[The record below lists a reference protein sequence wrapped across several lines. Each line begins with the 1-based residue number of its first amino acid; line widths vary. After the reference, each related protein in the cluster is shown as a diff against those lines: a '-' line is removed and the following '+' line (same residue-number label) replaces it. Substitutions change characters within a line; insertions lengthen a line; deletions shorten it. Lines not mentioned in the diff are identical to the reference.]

1 MDSAVKE
8 WLDFAET
15 DLGVARHLL
24 ETYRP
29 QPLEII
35 CYHCQQSAEKAIK
48 AVIVANGAQG
58 GVPKLHDLSFSLDQV
73 KNMVEI
79 DERYYDYADALTPYG
94 VAVRYPSEL
103 SLEGRHAKTAL
114 SYAEA
119 LLNWAEGNC
128 KQRLGIFETAG
139 L

>member
-1 MDSAVKE
+1 MDRASKE
-8 WLDFAET
+8 WLGFAET

-48 AVIVANGAQG
+48 AVIVAHGAQG
-58 GVPKLHDLSFSLDQV
+58 GMPKLHDLSFLLDQV
-73 KNMVEI
+73 KNVVEI
-79 DERYYDYADALTPYG
+79 DDRYYDDADALTPYG

-103 SLEGRHAKTAL
+103 ALEERHAHAAL
-114 SYAEA
+114 HHAEA
-119 LLNWAEGNC
+119 LLSWA
-128 KQRLGIFETAG
+128 KGICE
-139 L
+139 

>member
-1 MDSAVKE
+1 MDRASGE
-8 WLDFAET
+8 WLAFAET

-48 AVIVANGAQG
+48 AVIVAHGAQG
-58 GVPKLHDLSFSLDQV
+58 GMPKLHDLSFLLDQV
-73 KNMVEI
+73 KNAIKI
-79 DERYYDYADALTPYG
+79 DERYYDAADALTPYG

-103 SLEGRHAKTAL
+103 ALEERHARSAL
-114 SYAEA
+114 RHAEA
-119 LLNWAEGNC
+119 LLDWAKINC
-128 KQRLGIFETAG
+128 E
-139 L
+139 